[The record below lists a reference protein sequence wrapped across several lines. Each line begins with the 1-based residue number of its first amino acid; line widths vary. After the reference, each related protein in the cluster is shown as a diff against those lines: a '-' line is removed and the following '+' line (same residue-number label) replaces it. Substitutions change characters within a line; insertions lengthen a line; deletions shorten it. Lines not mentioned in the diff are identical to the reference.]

1 MEAPQLLLNETS
13 SDLGVGT
20 LRTPVSADN
29 SHTLTLARLTWA
41 LPGGQ
46 QGSGCDPGTSWH

>member
-41 LPGGQ
+41 LSGGAA
-46 QGSGCDPGTSWH
+46 GFRL